1 MSKGGGQTRTI
12 STQTVADEYARP
24 FLEYGLSQAKDV
36 YESTAPEYYPRSTV
50 VGFAPET
57 QQALAGIRDYATTG
71 SQFIPAV
78 QDVVMQNLTGTNPLQ
93 SAAMRPVMEMME
105 GRVAQAGRYG
115 SGYGDAAIAQALAPA
130 ALQAQ
135 QAAIAQAPGAREL
148 GMADLRTLATVG
160 AAREAQA
167 QAELAGD
174 IERFQFEQARPAQK
188 LADYMTLVRGGSGS
202 LGQQQITPQFRNP
215 AAGIL
220 SGGLAGG
227 QMASMMAGEGGTPS
241 PLYALGGALL
251 GGIG

>member
-12 STQTVADEYARP
+12 TSQTGAPAYAQP
-24 FLEYGLSQAKDV
+24 FLEYGLSQAKEL
-36 YESTAPEYYPRSTV
+36 YQSTAPEYYPQSTV
-50 VGFAPET
+50 VGLAPET
-57 QQALAGIRDYATTG
+57 EQALAGMRGMATQG

-135 QAAIAQAPGAREL
+135 QAAIAQAPAARQL
-148 GMADLRTLATVG
+148 GFADLQTLAQVG

-174 IERFQFEQARPAQK
+174 IQRFQFEQARPQQK
-188 LADYMTLVRGGSGS
+188 LADYMATVAGGTVGS
-202 LGQQQITPQFRNP
+202 QQITPQYANRAASILGGGIAGGQLASMSGGALSP
-215 AAGIL
+215 AAGI
-220 SGGLAGG
+220 GL
-227 QMASMMAGEGGTPS
+227 
-241 PLYALGGALL
+241 GALT
-251 GGIG
+251 GIL